1 MLATRAFS
9 ALVVGFLSS
18 SSLAL
23 RTRQSEVPTDL
34 VQRGLAAIGI
44 NSNTSDVRNVRI
56 GGSQFRTKSIVTTIA
71 LDGMDQTVVPYGSQ
85 TITYSYETGSLKQ
98 RIDKVSGLGTLWMFA
113 RPELEP
119 MDYSVVVQG
128 GDDAFAAVV
137 RGSYALFDPTAAPE
151 GYLDGYLAAYMIS
164 DGQKWDPLLLSKIS
178 ANDSTLRSEPV
189 EGDLLLPAGWSSPT
203 LLFTTFLTRPLVFDQ
218 ALNMSIIFNP
228 DTYLP
233 FAIRTYE
240 DHPFFGPSTNDLRVY
255 DFISVNGLMIPRH
268 YKTIYNNQRLCID
281 FLADDISVNTEV
293 EPSLF
298 DVPAERG
305 ELSIPVVDP
314 ALTAEIGEKYTN
326 YIWFGRNNFTVESLS
341 GSQPYADL
349 PGVWVVRP
357 PGVSAYRQ
365 ILLETDTYVAVL
377 DAPAEIVAVLLE
389 WVRIN
394 IGKPVSQV
402 WPTHHHHDHA
412 FGVKGY
418 VQNGAEIV
426 CPKMA
431 ESYYADIPGA
441 KFETFERGAPHIM
454 ETNGFRATFIHIE
467 GSIHAQDHSVAVI
480 MPACPTEDS
489 TVVVFDADHVTQA
502 QLMATHNDHNEIAQL
517 VKAMVKHRVAK
528 SAV

>member
-1 MLATRAFS
+1 
-9 ALVVGFLSS
+9 
-18 SSLAL
+18 
-23 RTRQSEVPTDL
+23 
-34 VQRGLAAIGI
+34 
-44 NSNTSDVRNVRI
+44 
-56 GGSQFRTKSIVTTIA
+56 
-71 LDGMDQTVVPYGSQ
+71 
-85 TITYSYETGSLKQ
+85 
-98 RIDKVSGLGTLWMFA
+98 
-113 RPELEP
+113 
-119 MDYSVVVQG
+119 
-128 GDDAFAAVV
+128 
-137 RGSYALFDPTAAPE
+137 
-151 GYLDGYLAAYMIS
+151 MIS

-178 ANDSTLRSEPV
+178 ANDSTLRFEPV

-293 EPSLF
+293 EPSFF
-298 DVPAERG
+298 DVSAERG

-402 WPTHHHHDHA
+402 W
-412 FGVKGY
+412 VS
-418 VQNGAEIV
+418 QR
-426 CPKMA
+426 
-431 ESYYADIPGA
+431 S
-441 KFETFERGAPHIM
+441 
-454 ETNGFRATFIHIE
+454 
-467 GSIHAQDHSVAVI
+467 
-480 MPACPTEDS
+480 
-489 TVVVFDADHVTQA
+489 
-502 QLMATHNDHNEIAQL
+502 
-517 VKAMVKHRVAK
+517 
-528 SAV
+528 

>member
-1 MLATRAFS
+1 MLVTRAFS

-23 RTRQSEVPTDL
+23 RTSQSEVPTDI

-44 NSNTSDVRNVRI
+44 NSTTSDMRNVRI
-56 GGSQFRTKSIVTTIA
+56 SGSQFRTKSIVTTIA

-85 TITYSYETGSLKQ
+85 TITYSYETGNLKQ
-98 RIDKVSGLGTLWMFA
+98 RIDKASGLGTLWMFA
-113 RPELEP
+113 RPELDP

-128 GDDAFAAVV
+128 GDDAFTAVV
-137 RGSYALFDPTAAPE
+137 RGSYSLFDPTATPE
-151 GYLDGYLAAYMIS
+151 GYLDVTTA
-164 DGQKWDPLLLSKIS
+164 SKILIS
-178 ANDSTLRSEPV
+178 ANDSTLRFQPV
-189 EGDLLLPAGWSSPT
+189 GGGLLLPA
-203 LLFTTFLTRPLVFDQ
+203 VFDE

-240 DHPFFGPSTNDLRVY
+240 YHPFYSPSTNDLRVY
-255 DFISVNGLMIPRH
+255 DYISVKSLMIPRH
-268 YKTIYNNQRLCID
+268 YKTMYNNERLCTD
-281 FLADDISVNTEV
+281 FLADDISVNIEV
-293 EPSLF
+293 EPSFF
-298 DVPAERG
+298 DIVAERD
-305 ELSIPVVDP
+305 ELSTPVVDP
-314 ALTAEIGEKYTN
+314 APTAEIGEKHSN
-326 YIWFGRNNFTVESLS
+326 DIWFGRNNYTIEEFD

-357 PGVSAYRQ
+357 PGIASYRQ

-394 IGKPVSQV
+394 IGKP
-402 WPTHHHHDHA
+402 PTHHHHDHA

-418 VQNGAEIV
+418 VQNGAEVV
-426 CPKMA
+426 CPKTA
-431 ESYYADIPGA
+431 QSYYADIPGV
-441 KFETFERGAPHIM
+441 KLETFERGAPHIM
-454 ETNGFRATFIHIE
+454 ETSGFMATSIHIE

-489 TVVVFDADHVTQA
+489 TVV
-502 QLMATHNDHNEIAQL
+502 LMATHNDHDEMSQL
-517 VKAMVKHRVAK
+517 VNAMVKHRVAK
-528 SAV
+528 SVL

>member
-1 MLATRAFS
+1 M
-9 ALVVGFLSS
+9 
-18 SSLAL
+18 
-23 RTRQSEVPTDL
+23 
-34 VQRGLAAIGI
+34 
-44 NSNTSDVRNVRI
+44 SDVRNVRI

-128 GDDAFAAVV
+128 GDDGFAAVV

-178 ANDSTLRSEPV
+178 ANDYTLRFEPV
-189 EGDLLLPAGWSSPT
+189 EGGLLLPA
-203 LLFTTFLTRPLVFDQ
+203 
-218 ALNMSIIFNP
+218 
-228 DTYLP
+228 
-233 FAIRTYE
+233 
-240 DHPFFGPSTNDLRVY
+240 VY
-255 DFISVNGLMIPRH
+255 DFVSVNGLMIPRH
-268 YKTIYNNQRLCID
+268 YKTIYNNERLCID

-293 EPSLF
+293 EPSFF

-418 VQNGAEIV
+418 VENGAEIV

-441 KFETFERGAPHIM
+441 KFETFE
-454 ETNGFRATFIHIE
+454 
-467 GSIHAQDHSVAVI
+467 
-480 MPACPTEDS
+480 
-489 TVVVFDADHVTQA
+489 
-502 QLMATHNDHNEIAQL
+502 
-517 VKAMVKHRVAK
+517 
-528 SAV
+528 